1 MKTLREKSKFTF
13 LVALAV
19 LGMVLNSSILAGE
32 NALHKKNYNVKMGE
46 KFLAQMSSADIIL
59 SSWDK
64 EEVSIIVEGK
74 EKISDYFKFNFGYEN
89 GVVSVKTEK
98 KSDFS
103 LFSFSKDFKIIVKV
117 PSKFVLN
124 LKTSGGD
131 ISVKNVEGKKE
142 ISTSGGD
149 ILVENF
155 NGELN
160 AQTSGG
166 DIAVT
171 KYSGKSVLNTSGGD
185 IVVTAHKNELEA
197 KTSGGDIQIE
207 ATEGKILAET
217 SGGDIILNY
226 NGQNSGIELGT
237 SGGDISI
244 VLSSNFAADVLLK
257 TSGGSINNNF
267 KNSKMSEFSKSKFE
281 GKYNNGG
288 ALLTAKTSGGSIL
301 VEQK

>member
-1 MKTLREKSKFTF
+1 
-13 LVALAV
+13 
-19 LGMVLNSSILAGE
+19 
-32 NALHKKNYNVKMGE
+32 
-46 KFLAQMSSADIIL
+46 
-59 SSWDK
+59 
-64 EEVSIIVEGK
+64 
-74 EKISDYFKFNFGYEN
+74 
-89 GVVSVKTEK
+89 
-98 KSDFS
+98 
-103 LFSFSKDFKIIVKV
+103 
-117 PSKFVLN
+117 
-124 LKTSGGD
+124 
-131 ISVKNVEGKKE
+131 
-142 ISTSGGD
+142 
-149 ILVENF
+149 
-155 NGELN
+155 
-160 AQTSGG
+160 
-166 DIAVT
+166 VT

-197 KTSGGDIQIE
+197 KTSGGDIQID
-207 ATEGKILAET
+207 ATEGKILAKT